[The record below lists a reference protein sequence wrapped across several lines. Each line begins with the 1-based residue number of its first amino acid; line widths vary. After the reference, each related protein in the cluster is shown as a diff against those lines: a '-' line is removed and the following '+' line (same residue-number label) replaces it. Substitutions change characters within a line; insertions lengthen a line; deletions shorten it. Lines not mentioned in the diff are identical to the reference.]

1 MENLKEELRREA
13 VYLHGEITP
22 CGRKESLDDCFII
35 EGGKIFF
42 WFNVGESTRVLERD
56 INN

>member
-13 VYLHGEITP
+13 VYMHGEITP

-42 WFNVGESTRVLERD
+42 WFNVGESTRVLERYK
-56 INN
+56 